1 MTDVLHF
8 KGDLT
13 RADREQLIGP
23 DFGRRWLAI
32 RKVDYDP
39 DTDVSTVTLRGVM
52 PDEYRQRLE
61 PQVAQAQEHAR
72 IRRLFNGD

>member
-1 MTDVLHF
+1 MTDLLRF

-32 RKVDYDP
+32 RTVDYDP
-39 DTDVSTVTLRGVM
+39 DTCVSTVTLRGVM
-52 PDEYRQRLE
+52 PDEYRQRLQ
-61 PQVAQAQEHAR
+61 PLVAQAKEYAR
-72 IRRLFNGD
+72 IKELFCE

>member
-1 MTDVLHF
+1 MTDLLRF

-13 RADREQLIGP
+13 RADRDQMIGP

-32 RKVDYDP
+32 RKIDYNP
-39 DTDVSTVTLRGVM
+39 DTNVSTVTLRGVM
-52 PDEYRQRLE
+52 PEEYRQRLQ

-72 IRRLFNGD
+72 IKELFVG